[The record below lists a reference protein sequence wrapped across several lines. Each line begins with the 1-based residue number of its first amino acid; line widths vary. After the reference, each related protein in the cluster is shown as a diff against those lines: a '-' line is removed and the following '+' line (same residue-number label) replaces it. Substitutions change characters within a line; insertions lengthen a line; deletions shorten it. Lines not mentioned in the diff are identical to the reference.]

1 MRDSSS
7 VQYQVLDLVHEFDLR
22 ILEQQLPEP
31 IPLPSG
37 IRPFGGPTAE
47 AVDGMSRWLALLDMA
62 IAPPMVRDA
71 LSSTSEHR
79 AIAALLRYF
88 ALKLPHNE
96 SDRDKTDFIVT
107 WLYRHPPTPDD
118 WAIEGTFTQA
128 VLAMLEFD
136 DLPVLSDEY
145 AQLLREFDF
154 LREEVLDIRN
164 FDSLMDSGV
173 MQRVRDIKSSFG
185 EAFYNPAVLAQVAEY
200 NHFFGKRFDDLFHEA
215 TQQIKDFARHVQ
227 DEGGSEL
234 TRVGDDVMVKHLEGV
249 KEQEILHK
257 DYRVAQESFR
267 KVSHFKKAV
276 DKQVKARKQ
285 YKEVGGTAPKP
296 LSTAHAA
303 APDTTVSSQPA
314 ALDPVANAMKVEEG
328 KLQTMAEIIRNFV
341 RAADPAKANVVPM
354 RHGNFILS
362 QTEVDAFR
370 ADFIGEK
377 SFRADMANV
386 YRMTAAVVARIE
398 TEIFEY
404 RQKESSSYLW
414 KPHADSLANL
424 VRYSQQLAAQ
434 AQQVHLT
441 AEKRGLIDKANAIFQ
456 STGRLRQRVQTATE
470 LLSQVGSRV
479 RQQE

>member
-1 MRDSSS
+1 MSDSNSI
-7 VQYQVLDLVHEFDLR
+7 QFQVLDLVHEFDLKV
-22 ILEQQLPEP
+22 LEEQLPDS
-31 IPLPSG
+31 IPQPAG
-37 IRPFGGPTAE
+37 MRPFGGPTRE
-47 AVDGMSRWLALLDMA
+47 AVDIMRRWLALLDMA
-62 IAPPMVRDA
+62 ITPPMVRDA

-88 ALKLPHNE
+88 ALKPSHNE

-118 WAIEGTFTQA
+118 WAIEGTFERA

-136 DLPVLSDEY
+136 ELPPLSDEY

-154 LREEVLDIRN
+154 LRDEVLDVRN

-173 MQRVRDIKSSFG
+173 MQRVREIKSSFG
-185 EAFYNPAVLAQVAEY
+185 EAFYNPAVLARVADY

-215 TQQIKDFARHVQ
+215 TQQIKEFARHVQ

-234 TRVGDDVMVKHLEGV
+234 TRVGEDVMVKHLEGV

-276 DKQVKARKQ
+276 DKQVKARRQ
-285 YKEVGGTAPKP
+285 GREVGGVAPRQA
-296 LSTAHAA
+296 SA
-303 APDTTVSSQPA
+303 APASAPDSVVASQPA

-362 QTEVDAFR
+362 QTEIDAFR
-370 ADFIGEK
+370 ADYIGEK
-377 SFRADMANV
+377 SFRADVANV
-386 YRMTAAVVARIE
+386 HRMTAAVVARIE

-404 RQKESSSYLW
+404 RQKEGSSYLW

-424 VRYSQQLAAQ
+424 VRYAQQLAAQ

-441 AEKRGLIDKANAIFQ
+441 AEKRGLVDKANAIFQ

-479 RQQE
+479 RQPE